1 MLENLLIKNY
11 VIVDE
16 LDLNFL
22 LGFSSLTGET
32 GAGKSILID
41 ALSLALGSRS
51 ESGVVKKGNEKADIT
66 ATFNLEGNDEAQAW
80 LSLNE
85 FEESDSQ
92 LLLRRVINKD
102 GKSKAFIN
110 GIPSTISQLKSIG
123 ESLVDIYSQN
133 THHSLLKKTAQREI
147 LDNFFDS
154 KEEMQVLKK
163 LYSEWQRLSMEQDEF
178 SKNKESFLNELN
190 ETEEK
195 YNEFSGLN
203 FSYEEWNQLQIDQK
217 FLANGKELIG
227 GVNKCISIID
237 EGDISLNSL
246 SREAQV
252 ELKSLHALDTRLE
265 NANNIM
271 SSIQAES
278 LELAREL
285 SNYLQNV
292 DIDENLQQRV
302 EEKIQSIFNFCR
314 KYNVKPEN
322 LESESEI
329 WLQRLEELK
338 GMLGEKDIS
347 AIVKEA
353 KVSYDNVAIN
363 VTNQRKTA
371 ALSLSNLIT
380 EKLNQLSFNDA
391 TFRVDLIPSEP
402 TTHGNEN
409 IQFLVSTFKGGDLQ
423 PIQKV
428 LSGGELSRISLA
440 IRVASISN
448 IDVPTM
454 IFDEVDVGIGGGVAE
469 VVGNL
474 LKDLGDKK
482 NTQALVITHL
492 PQVAAKANNH
502 YKVSKN
508 QAGNSI
514 TSKIHHLN
522 ESERIDEIA
531 RMLGGIKV
539 TDKAI
544 DHAKEILS

>member
-252 ELKSLHALDTRLE
+252 ELKNLHALDARLE

-353 KVSYDNVAIN
+353 KLSYDNVAIN

-440 IRVASISN
+440 IRVASIAN

-502 YKVSKN
+502 
-508 QAGNSI
+508 
-514 TSKIHHLN
+514 
-522 ESERIDEIA
+522 
-531 RMLGGIKV
+531 
-539 TDKAI
+539 
-544 DHAKEILS
+544 

>member
-85 FEESDSQ
+85 FEESDNQ

-163 LYSEWQRLSMEQDEF
+163 LYSEWQRLSVEQDEF

-322 LESESEI
+322 LESESET

-353 KVSYDNVAIN
+353 KLSYDNVAIN

-371 ALSLSNLIT
+371 ASSLSNLIT
-380 EKLNQLSFNDA
+380 EKLNKLSFNDA

-402 TTHGNEN
+402 SIHGNES

-440 IRVASISN
+440 IRVASIAN

-492 PQVAAKANNH
+492 PQVAAKSNNH
-502 YKVSKN
+502 YKVSKI
-508 QAGNSI
+508 QAGDSV
-514 TSKIHHLN
+514 TSKIYHLN
-522 ESERIDEIA
+522 KSERIDEIA
-531 RMLGGIKV
+531 RMLGGIDV
-539 TDKAI
+539 TEKAI
-544 DHAKEILS
+544 DHAKEILG

>member
-66 ATFNLEGNDEAQAW
+66 ATFNLEGNDEALAW

-85 FEESDSQ
+85 FEESDNQ

-110 GIPSTISQLKSIG
+110 GIPSTISQLRAIG

-147 LDNFFDS
+147 LDSFLDS
-154 KEEMQVLKK
+154 KEELKLLKK
-163 LYSEWQRLSMEQDEF
+163 LYSEWQRLSVEQDKF
-178 SKNKESFLNELN
+178 LKNKESFLNELN

-252 ELKSLHALDTRLE
+252 ELKNLHALDTRLE

-271 SSIQAES
+271 NSIQAES

-285 SNYLQNV
+285 SSYLQNV

-314 KYNVKPEN
+314 KYNIKPEN
-322 LESESEI
+322 LELESET
-329 WLQRLEELK
+329 WLQRLDELK
-338 GMLGEKDIS
+338 GMLGKKDIS

-353 KVSYDNVAIN
+353 KVSYDNVATN
-363 VTNQRKTA
+363 VSNHRKTA
-371 ALSLSNLIT
+371 ASSLSNLIT

-391 TFRVDLIPSEP
+391 TFRVDLLPSDP
-402 TTHGNEN
+402 SIHGNES
-409 IQFLVSTFKGGDLQ
+409 IQFSVSTFKGGDLQ

-440 IRVASISN
+440 IRVASIAN
-448 IDVPTM
+448 VDVPTM

-492 PQVAAKANNH
+492 PQVAAKSNNH
-502 YKVSKN
+502 YKVSKK
-508 QAGNSI
+508 QVGDSV
-514 TSKIHHLN
+514 TSKIHLLN

>member
-133 THHSLLKKTAQREI
+133 THHSLLKKSAQREI

-163 LYSEWQRLSMEQDEF
+163 LYSEWQRLSVEQDEF

-217 FLANGKELIG
+217 FLANGKELIA

-252 ELKSLHALDTRLE
+252 ELKNLHALDTRLE

-322 LESESEI
+322 LESESET

-353 KVSYDNVAIN
+353 KVSYDNVATN
-363 VTNQRKTA
+363 VSNQRKTA
-371 ALSLSNLIT
+371 ASSLSNLIT

-402 TTHGNEN
+402 TIHGNEN

-440 IRVASISN
+440 IRVASIAN

>member
-41 ALSLALGSRS
+41 ALSLALGTRS

-66 ATFNLEGNDEAQAW
+66 ATFNLEGNDEAKAW

-85 FEESDSQ
+85 FEESDNQ

-123 ESLVDIYSQN
+123 ENLVDIYSQN

-147 LDNFFDS
+147 LDSFLDS
-154 KEEMQVLKK
+154 KEELKSLKK
-163 LYSEWQRLSMEQDEF
+163 LYSEWQRLFIEQDKF
-178 SKNKESFLNELN
+178 LQNKESFLNELN
-190 ETEEK
+190 ETEDK
-195 YNEFSGLN
+195 FNEFSALS
-203 FSYEEWNQLQIDQK
+203 FTYEEWNQLQVDQK
-217 FLANGKELIG
+217 FLANGKELIS
-227 GVNKCISIID
+227 GVNKCISMID

-246 SREAQV
+246 SRDAQV
-252 ELKSLHALDTRLE
+252 ELKNLYALDKRLE

-278 LELAREL
+278 VELAREL

-292 DIDENLQQRV
+292 DIDEILQQTV

-322 LESESEI
+322 LESESET
-329 WLQRLEELK
+329 WLQRLDDLK
-338 GMLGEKDIS
+338 VMLGDKDIS
-347 AIVKEA
+347 ALVKEA
-353 KVSYDNVAIN
+353 KALYDEIAIN
-363 VTNQRKTA
+363 ISNQRKA
-371 ALSLSNLIT
+371 AASLLSKLIT
-380 EKLNQLSFNDA
+380 EKLKQLSFNDA
-391 TFRVDLIPSEP
+391 TFNVELISSDPSI
-402 TTHGNEN
+402 HGNES
-409 IQFLVSTFKGGDLQ
+409 IQFLVSTFKGGDPQ

-440 IRVASISN
+440 IRVASIAN

-474 LKDLGDKK
+474 LKDLGVKK

-492 PQVAAKANNH
+492 PQVAAKSNNH
-502 YKVSKN
+502 YKVSKK
-508 QAGNSI
+508 QADDSV
-514 TSKIHHLN
+514 TTEIHLLN
-522 ESERIDEIA
+522 KAERIDEIA
-531 RMLGGIKV
+531 RMLGGINV

>member
-41 ALSLALGSRS
+41 ALSLALGTRS

-66 ATFNLEGNDEAQAW
+66 ATFNLEGNDEAKAW

-85 FEESDSQ
+85 FEESDNQ

-147 LDNFFDS
+147 LDSFLDS
-154 KEEMQVLKK
+154 KEELKSLKK
-163 LYSEWQRLSMEQDEF
+163 LYSEWQRLFIEQDKF
-178 SKNKESFLNELN
+178 LQNKESFLNELN
-190 ETEEK
+190 ETEDK
-195 YNEFSGLN
+195 FNEFSALS
-203 FSYEEWNQLQIDQK
+203 FTYEEWNQLQVDQK
-217 FLANGKELIG
+217 FLANGKELIS
-227 GVNKCISIID
+227 GVNKCISMID

-246 SREAQV
+246 SRDAQV
-252 ELKSLHALDTRLE
+252 ELKNLYALDKRLE
-265 NANNIM
+265 NASNIM

-278 LELAREL
+278 VELAREL

-292 DIDENLQQRV
+292 DIDENLQQKV

-322 LESESEI
+322 LESESET
-329 WLQRLEELK
+329 WLQRLDDLK
-338 GMLGEKDIS
+338 VMLGDKDIS
-347 AIVKEA
+347 ALVEEA
-353 KVSYDNVAIN
+353 KASYNEVAIN
-363 VTNQRKTA
+363 ISNQRKA
-371 ALSLSNLIT
+371 AASSLSKLIT

-391 TFRVDLIPSEP
+391 TFNVELISSDPSI
-402 TTHGNEN
+402 HGNES
-409 IQFLVSTFKGGDLQ
+409 IQFLVSTFKGGDPQ

-440 IRVASISN
+440 IRVASIAN

-502 YKVSKN
+502 YKVNKK
-508 QAGNSI
+508 QAGDSV
-514 TSKIHHLN
+514 TSEIHLLN
-522 ESERIDEIA
+522 KAERIDEIA
-531 RMLGGIKV
+531 RMLGGIRV

>member
-85 FEESDSQ
+85 FEESDNQ

-110 GIPSTISQLKSIG
+110 GIPSTISQLKAIG

-147 LDNFFDS
+147 LDSFLDS
-154 KEEMQVLKK
+154 KEELKLLKK
-163 LYSEWQRLSMEQDEF
+163 LYSEWQRLSVEQDKF
-178 SKNKESFLNELN
+178 LKNKESFLNELN

-252 ELKSLHALDTRLE
+252 ELKNLHALDTRLE

-271 SSIQAES
+271 NSIQAES

-314 KYNVKPEN
+314 KYNIKPEN
-322 LESESEI
+322 LELESET
-329 WLQRLEELK
+329 WLQRLDELK
-338 GMLGEKDIS
+338 GMLGKKDIS

-353 KVSYDNVAIN
+353 KVSYDNVATN
-363 VTNQRKTA
+363 VSDHRKTA
-371 ALSLSNLIT
+371 ASSLSNLIT

-391 TFRVDLIPSEP
+391 TFRVDLLPSDP
-402 TTHGNEN
+402 SIHGNES
-409 IQFLVSTFKGGDLQ
+409 IQFSVSTFKGGDLQ

-440 IRVASISN
+440 IRVASIAN
-448 IDVPTM
+448 VDVPTM

-492 PQVAAKANNH
+492 PQVAAKSNNH
-502 YKVSKN
+502 YKVSKK
-508 QAGNSI
+508 QVGDSV
-514 TSKIHHLN
+514 TSKIHLLN

>member
-16 LDLNFL
+16 LDLSFL

-41 ALSLALGSRS
+41 ALSLALGARS

-66 ATFNLEGNDEAQAW
+66 ATFNLQGNNEAQAW

-85 FEESDSQ
+85 FEESDNQ

-110 GIPSTISQLKSIG
+110 GIPSTISQLKAIG

-147 LDNFFDS
+147 LDSFLDS
-154 KEEMQVLKK
+154 KEEIQLLKK
-163 LYSEWQRLSMEQDEF
+163 LYSEWQRLSVEQDKF
-178 SKNKESFLNELN
+178 LKNKESFLNELN

-252 ELKSLHALDTRLE
+252 ELKNLHALDTRLE

-322 LESESEI
+322 LESESEA

-353 KVSYDNVAIN
+353 KVSYDNVATN
-363 VTNQRKTA
+363 VSNQRKTA
-371 ALSLSNLIT
+371 ASSLSNLIT

-440 IRVASISN
+440 IRVASIAN

-508 QAGNSI
+508 QAGDSI

-531 RMLGGIKV
+531 RMLAGIKV

>member
-41 ALSLALGSRS
+41 ALSLALGTRS

-66 ATFNLEGNDEAQAW
+66 ATFNLEGNDEAKAW

-85 FEESDSQ
+85 FEESDNQ

-147 LDNFFDS
+147 LDSFLDS
-154 KEEMQVLKK
+154 KEELKSLKK
-163 LYSEWQRLSMEQDEF
+163 LYSEWQRLFIEQDKF
-178 SKNKESFLNELN
+178 LQNKESFLNELN
-190 ETEEK
+190 ETEDK
-195 YNEFSGLN
+195 FNEFSALN
-203 FSYEEWNQLQIDQK
+203 FTYEEWNQLQVDQK
-217 FLANGKELIG
+217 FLANGKELIS
-227 GVNKCISIID
+227 GVNKCISMID

-246 SREAQV
+246 SRDAQV
-252 ELKSLHALDTRLE
+252 ELKNLYALDKRLE
-265 NANNIM
+265 NASNIM

-278 LELAREL
+278 VELAREL

-292 DIDENLQQRV
+292 DIDENLQQKV

-322 LESESEI
+322 LESESET
-329 WLQRLEELK
+329 WLQRLGDLK
-338 GMLGEKDIS
+338 VMLGDKDIS
-347 AIVKEA
+347 ALVEEA
-353 KVSYDNVAIN
+353 KASYNEIAIN
-363 VTNQRKTA
+363 ISNKRKTA
-371 ALSLSNLIT
+371 ASSLSKLIT

-391 TFRVDLIPSEP
+391 TFNVELISSDPSI
-402 TTHGNEN
+402 HGNES
-409 IQFLVSTFKGGDLQ
+409 IQFLVSTFKGGDPQ

-440 IRVASISN
+440 IRVASIAN

-502 YKVSKN
+502 YKVNKK
-508 QAGNSI
+508 QAGDSV
-514 TSKIHHLN
+514 TSEIHLLN
-522 ESERIDEIA
+522 KAERIDEIA
-531 RMLGGIKV
+531 RMLGGIRV
-539 TDKAI
+539 TEKAI

>member
-41 ALSLALGSRS
+41 ALSLALGTRS

-66 ATFNLEGNDEAQAW
+66 ATFNLEGNDEAKAW

-85 FEESDSQ
+85 FEESDNQ

-147 LDNFFDS
+147 LDSFLDS
-154 KEEMQVLKK
+154 KEELKSLKK
-163 LYSEWQRLSMEQDEF
+163 LYSEWQRLFIEQDKF
-178 SKNKESFLNELN
+178 LQNKESFLNELN
-190 ETEEK
+190 ETEDK
-195 YNEFSGLN
+195 FNEFSALS
-203 FSYEEWNQLQIDQK
+203 FTYEEWNQLQVDQK
-217 FLANGKELIG
+217 FLANGKELIS
-227 GVNKCISIID
+227 GVNKCISMID

-246 SREAQV
+246 SRDAQV
-252 ELKSLHALDTRLE
+252 ELKNLYALDKRLE
-265 NANNIM
+265 NASNIM

-278 LELAREL
+278 VELAREL

-292 DIDENLQQRV
+292 DIDENLQQKV

-322 LESESEI
+322 LESESET
-329 WLQRLEELK
+329 WLQRLEALK
-338 GMLGEKDIS
+338 VMLGDKDIS
-347 AIVKEA
+347 ALVEEA
-353 KVSYDNVAIN
+353 KASYNEIAIN
-363 VTNQRKTA
+363 ISNKRKTA
-371 ALSLSNLIT
+371 ASSLSKLIT

-391 TFRVDLIPSEP
+391 TFNVELISSDPSI
-402 TTHGNEN
+402 HGNES
-409 IQFLVSTFKGGDLQ
+409 IQFLVSTFKGGDPQ

-440 IRVASISN
+440 IRVASIAN

-502 YKVSKN
+502 YKVSKK
-508 QAGNSI
+508 QAGDSV
-514 TSKIHHLN
+514 TSEIHLLN
-522 ESERIDEIA
+522 KAERIDEIA
-531 RMLGGIKV
+531 RMLGGIRV

>member
-154 KEEMQVLKK
+154 KEEMQLLKK

-252 ELKSLHALDTRLE
+252 ELKNLHALDTRLE

-353 KVSYDNVAIN
+353 KVSYDNVAKN
-363 VTNQRKTA
+363 VSNQRRTA
-371 ALSLSNLIT
+371 ASSLSNLIT

-440 IRVASISN
+440 IRVASIAN

-508 QAGNSI
+508 QAGDSI

>member
-11 VIVDE
+11 VIVGE

-41 ALSLALGSRS
+41 ALSLALGTRS

-66 ATFNLEGNDEAQAW
+66 ATFNLEGNDEAKAW

-85 FEESDSQ
+85 FEESDNQ

-147 LDNFFDS
+147 LDSFLDS
-154 KEEMQVLKK
+154 KEELKSLKK
-163 LYSEWQRLSMEQDEF
+163 LYSEWQRLFIEQDKF
-178 SKNKESFLNELN
+178 LQDKESFLNELN
-190 ETEEK
+190 ETEDK
-195 YNEFSGLN
+195 FNEFSALS
-203 FSYEEWNQLQIDQK
+203 FTYDEWNQLQVDQK
-217 FLANGKELIG
+217 FLANGKELIS
-227 GVNKCISIID
+227 GVNKCISMID

-246 SREAQV
+246 SRDTQV
-252 ELKSLHALDTRLE
+252 ELKNLYALDNRLE
-265 NANNIM
+265 NASNIM

-278 LELAREL
+278 VELAREL

-292 DIDENLQQRV
+292 DIDENLQQKV

-322 LESESEI
+322 LESESET
-329 WLQRLEELK
+329 WLQRLGDLK
-338 GMLGEKDIS
+338 VMLGDKDIS
-347 AIVKEA
+347 ALVEEA
-353 KVSYDNVAIN
+353 KASYNEIAIN
-363 VTNQRKTA
+363 ISNKRKTA
-371 ALSLSNLIT
+371 ASSLSKLIT

-391 TFRVDLIPSEP
+391 TFNVELMPSDP
-402 TTHGNEN
+402 SIHGNES
-409 IQFLVSTFKGGDLQ
+409 IQFLVSTFKGGDPQ

-440 IRVASISN
+440 IRVASIAN

-492 PQVAAKANNH
+492 PQVAAKSNNH
-502 YKVSKN
+502 YKVSKK
-508 QAGNSI
+508 QAGDSV
-514 TSKIHHLN
+514 TSEIHLLN
-522 ESERIDEIA
+522 KAERIDEIA
-531 RMLGGIKV
+531 RMLGGIRV
-539 TDKAI
+539 TEKAI

>member
-66 ATFNLEGNDEAQAW
+66 ATFNLEGNDEALAW

-85 FEESDSQ
+85 FEESDNQ

-110 GIPSTISQLKSIG
+110 GIPSTISQLKAIG

-147 LDNFFDS
+147 LDSFLDS
-154 KEEMQVLKK
+154 KEELKLLKK
-163 LYSEWQRLSMEQDEF
+163 LYSEWQRLSVEQDKF
-178 SKNKESFLNELN
+178 LKNKESFLNELN

-252 ELKSLHALDTRLE
+252 ELKNLHALDTRLE

-271 SSIQAES
+271 NSIQAES

-314 KYNVKPEN
+314 KYNIKPEN
-322 LESESEI
+322 LELESET
-329 WLQRLEELK
+329 WLQRLDELK

-353 KVSYDNVAIN
+353 KVSYDNVATN
-363 VTNQRKTA
+363 VSNHRKTA
-371 ALSLSNLIT
+371 ASSLSNLIT

-391 TFRVDLIPSEP
+391 TFRVDLLPSDP
-402 TTHGNEN
+402 SIHGNES
-409 IQFLVSTFKGGDLQ
+409 IQFSVSTFKGGDLQ

-440 IRVASISN
+440 IRVASIAN
-448 IDVPTM
+448 VDVPTM

-492 PQVAAKANNH
+492 PQVAAKSNNH
-502 YKVSKN
+502 YKVSKK
-508 QAGNSI
+508 QVGDSV
-514 TSKIHHLN
+514 TSKIHLLN

>member
-11 VIVDE
+11 VIVEE

-217 FLANGKELIG
+217 FLANGKELIA

-353 KVSYDNVAIN
+353 KLSYDNVAIN

-371 ALSLSNLIT
+371 ASSLSNLIT

-440 IRVASISN
+440 IRVASIAN

-508 QAGNSI
+508 QAGDSI

-531 RMLGGIKV
+531 RMLAGIKV

>member
-16 LDLNFL
+16 LDLSFL

-41 ALSLALGSRS
+41 ALSLALGARS

-66 ATFNLEGNDEAQAW
+66 ATFNLKGNDEAQAW

-85 FEESDSQ
+85 FEESDNQ

-110 GIPSTISQLKSIG
+110 GIPSTISQLKAIG

-147 LDNFFDS
+147 LDSFLDS
-154 KEEMQVLKK
+154 KEEIQLLKK
-163 LYSEWQRLSMEQDEF
+163 LYSEWQRLSVEQDKF
-178 SKNKESFLNELN
+178 LKNKESFLNELN

-252 ELKSLHALDTRLE
+252 ELKSLHAIDTRLE
-265 NANNIM
+265 NANNFM

-322 LESESEI
+322 LESESET

-353 KVSYDNVAIN
+353 KLSYDNVAIN

-371 ALSLSNLIT
+371 ASSLSNLIT

-440 IRVASISN
+440 IRVASIAN

-508 QAGNSI
+508 QAGDSI

-531 RMLGGIKV
+531 RMLAGIKV

>member
-85 FEESDSQ
+85 FEESDNQ

-163 LYSEWQRLSMEQDEF
+163 LYSEWQRLSVEQDEF

-252 ELKSLHALDTRLE
+252 ELKNLHALDTRLE

-322 LESESEI
+322 LESESET

-353 KVSYDNVAIN
+353 KVSYDNVATN
-363 VTNQRKTA
+363 VSNQRKTA
-371 ALSLSNLIT
+371 ASSLSNLIT

-440 IRVASISN
+440 IRVASIAN

-508 QAGNSI
+508 QAGDSI

>member
-66 ATFNLEGNDEAQAW
+66 ATFNLEGNHEAQTW

-85 FEESDSQ
+85 FEESDNQ

-133 THHSLLKKTAQREI
+133 THHSLLKKSAQREI

-163 LYSEWQRLSMEQDEF
+163 LYNEWQRLSVEQDEF

-195 YNEFSGLN
+195 YNEFSGLS

-217 FLANGKELIG
+217 FLANGKELIA

-322 LESESEI
+322 LESESET
-329 WLQRLEELK
+329 WLQRIEEIK

-353 KVSYDNVAIN
+353 KASYDNVATN
-363 VTNQRKTA
+363 VSNKRKTA
-371 ALSLSNLIT
+371 ASSLSNFIT
-380 EKLNQLSFNDA
+380 EKLNKLSFNDA
-391 TFRVDLIPSEP
+391 IFRVDLIPSEP
-402 TTHGNEN
+402 SIHGNES

-502 YKVSKN
+502 YKVSKK
-508 QAGNSI
+508 QAGDSI
-514 TSKIHHLN
+514 TSKIQLLN
-522 ESERIDEIA
+522 ESERISEIA

-544 DHAKEILS
+544 DHAKEILG

>member
-41 ALSLALGSRS
+41 ALSLALGARS

-66 ATFNLEGNDEAQAW
+66 ATFNLKGNDEAQAW

-85 FEESDSQ
+85 FEESDNQ

-110 GIPSTISQLKSIG
+110 GIPSTISQLKAIG

-147 LDNFFDS
+147 LDSFLDS
-154 KEEMQVLKK
+154 KEEIQLLKK
-163 LYSEWQRLSMEQDEF
+163 LYSEWQRLSVEQDKF
-178 SKNKESFLNELN
+178 LKNKESFLNELN

-252 ELKSLHALDTRLE
+252 ELKNLHALDTRLE

-322 LESESEI
+322 LESESDA

-353 KVSYDNVAIN
+353 KLSYDNVAIN

-371 ALSLSNLIT
+371 ASSLSNLIT

-440 IRVASISN
+440 IRVASIAN

-508 QAGNSI
+508 QAGDSI

-531 RMLGGIKV
+531 RMLAGIKV

>member
-41 ALSLALGSRS
+41 ALSLALGTRS

-66 ATFNLEGNDEAQAW
+66 ATFNLEGNDEAKAW

-85 FEESDSQ
+85 FEESDNQ

-147 LDNFFDS
+147 LDSFLDS
-154 KEEMQVLKK
+154 KEELKSLKK
-163 LYSEWQRLSMEQDEF
+163 LYSEWQRLFIEQDKF
-178 SKNKESFLNELN
+178 LQNKESFLNELN
-190 ETEEK
+190 ETEDK
-195 YNEFSGLN
+195 FNEFSALS
-203 FSYEEWNQLQIDQK
+203 FTYEEWNQLQVDQK
-217 FLANGKELIG
+217 FLANGKELIS
-227 GVNKCISIID
+227 GVNKCISMID

-246 SREAQV
+246 SRDAQV
-252 ELKSLHALDTRLE
+252 ELKNLYALDKRLE
-265 NANNIM
+265 NASNIM

-278 LELAREL
+278 VELAREL

-292 DIDENLQQRV
+292 GIDENLQQIV

-322 LESESEI
+322 LESESET
-329 WLQRLEELK
+329 WLQRLDDLK
-338 GMLGEKDIS
+338 VMLGDKDIS
-347 AIVKEA
+347 ALVKEA
-353 KVSYDNVAIN
+353 KVSYDEIAIN
-363 VTNQRKTA
+363 ISNQRKTA
-371 ALSLSNLIT
+371 ASSLSKLIT

-391 TFRVDLIPSEP
+391 TFNVELISSDPSI
-402 TTHGNEN
+402 HGNES
-409 IQFLVSTFKGGDLQ
+409 IQFLVSTFKGGDPQ

-440 IRVASISN
+440 IRVASIAN

-502 YKVSKN
+502 YKVNKK
-508 QAGNSI
+508 QAGDSV
-514 TSKIHHLN
+514 TSEIHLLN
-522 ESERIDEIA
+522 KAERIDEIA
-531 RMLGGIKV
+531 RMLGGIRV

>member
-16 LDLNFL
+16 LDLSFL

-41 ALSLALGSRS
+41 ALSLALGARS

-66 ATFNLEGNDEAQAW
+66 ATFNLKGNDEAQAW

-85 FEESDSQ
+85 FEESDNQ

-110 GIPSTISQLKSIG
+110 GIPSTISQLKAIG

-147 LDNFFDS
+147 LDSFLDS
-154 KEEMQVLKK
+154 KEEIQLLKK
-163 LYSEWQRLSMEQDEF
+163 LYSEWQRLSVEQDKF
-178 SKNKESFLNELN
+178 LKNKESFLNELN

-252 ELKSLHALDTRLE
+252 ELRNLHALDTRLE

-322 LESESEI
+322 LESESEK

-371 ALSLSNLIT
+371 ASSLSNLIT

-402 TTHGNEN
+402 TIHGNES

-440 IRVASISN
+440 IRVASIAN
-448 IDVPTM
+448 IEVPTM

-474 LKDLGDKK
+474 LKDLGDKT

-508 QAGNSI
+508 QAGDSI
-514 TSKIHHLN
+514 TSKIHLLN

>member
-41 ALSLALGSRS
+41 ALSLALGTRS

-66 ATFNLEGNDEAQAW
+66 ATFNLEGNDEAKAW

-85 FEESDSQ
+85 FEESDNQ

-147 LDNFFDS
+147 LDSFLDS
-154 KEEMQVLKK
+154 KEELKSLKK
-163 LYSEWQRLSMEQDEF
+163 LYSEWQRLFIEQDKF
-178 SKNKESFLNELN
+178 LQNKESFLNELN
-190 ETEEK
+190 ETEDK
-195 YNEFSGLN
+195 FNEFSALS
-203 FSYEEWNQLQIDQK
+203 FTYEEWNQLQVDQK
-217 FLANGKELIG
+217 FLANGKELIS
-227 GVNKCISIID
+227 GVNKCISMID

-246 SREAQV
+246 SRDAQV
-252 ELKSLHALDTRLE
+252 ELKNLYALDKRLE
-265 NANNIM
+265 NASNIM

-278 LELAREL
+278 VELAREL

-292 DIDENLQQRV
+292 DIDENLQQKV

-322 LESESEI
+322 LESESET
-329 WLQRLEELK
+329 WLQRLDDLK
-338 GMLGEKDIS
+338 VMLGDKDIS
-347 AIVKEA
+347 ALVEEA
-353 KVSYDNVAIN
+353 KASYNEIAIN
-363 VTNQRKTA
+363 ISNKRKTA
-371 ALSLSNLIT
+371 ASSLSKLIT

-391 TFRVDLIPSEP
+391 TFNVELMPSDP
-402 TTHGNEN
+402 SIHGNES
-409 IQFLVSTFKGGDLQ
+409 IQFLVSTFKGGDPQ

-440 IRVASISN
+440 IRVASIAN

-502 YKVSKN
+502 YKVNKK
-508 QAGNSI
+508 QAGDSV
-514 TSKIHHLN
+514 TSEIHLLN
-522 ESERIDEIA
+522 KAERIDEIA
-531 RMLGGIKV
+531 RMLGGIRV

>member
-16 LDLNFL
+16 LDLSFL

-41 ALSLALGSRS
+41 ALSLALGARS

-66 ATFNLEGNDEAQAW
+66 ATFNLKGNDEAQAW

-85 FEESDSQ
+85 FEESDNQ

-110 GIPSTISQLKSIG
+110 GIPSTISQLKAIG

-147 LDNFFDS
+147 LDSFLDS
-154 KEEMQVLKK
+154 KEEIKLLKK
-163 LYSEWQRLSMEQDEF
+163 LYSEWQRLSVEQDKF
-178 SKNKESFLNELN
+178 LKNKESFLNELN

-252 ELKSLHALDTRLE
+252 ELKNLHALDTRLE

-322 LESESEI
+322 LESESEA

-353 KVSYDNVAIN
+353 KVSYDNVATN
-363 VTNQRKTA
+363 VSNQRKTA
-371 ALSLSNLIT
+371 ASSLSNLIT

-440 IRVASISN
+440 IRVASIAN

-508 QAGNSI
+508 QAGDSI

-531 RMLGGIKV
+531 RMLAGIKV

>member
-11 VIVDE
+11 VIVEE

-217 FLANGKELIG
+217 FLANGKELIA

-237 EGDISLNSL
+237 EGDISLNSI

-252 ELKSLHALDTRLE
+252 ELKNLHALDKRLE

-271 SSIQAES
+271 SSIEAES

-353 KVSYDNVAIN
+353 KLSYDNVAIN

-371 ALSLSNLIT
+371 ASSLSNLIT

-402 TTHGNEN
+402 TIHGNEN

-440 IRVASISN
+440 IRVASIAN

>member
-16 LDLNFL
+16 LDLSFL

-41 ALSLALGSRS
+41 ALSLAIGARS

-66 ATFNLEGNDEAQAW
+66 ATFNLKGNDEAQAW

-85 FEESDSQ
+85 FEESDNQ

-110 GIPSTISQLKSIG
+110 GIPSTISQLKAIG

-147 LDNFFDS
+147 LDSFLDS
-154 KEEMQVLKK
+154 KEEIQLLKK
-163 LYSEWQRLSMEQDEF
+163 LYSEWQRLSVEQDKF
-178 SKNKESFLNELN
+178 LKNKESFLNELN

-252 ELKSLHALDTRLE
+252 ELKNLHALDTRLE

-322 LESESEI
+322 LESESEA

-353 KVSYDNVAIN
+353 KVSYDNVATN
-363 VTNQRKTA
+363 VSNQRKTA
-371 ALSLSNLIT
+371 ASSLSNLIT

-402 TTHGNEN
+402 STYGNEN

-440 IRVASISN
+440 IRVASIAN

-508 QAGNSI
+508 QAGDSI

-531 RMLGGIKV
+531 RMLAGIKV

>member
-41 ALSLALGSRS
+41 ALSLALGTRS

-85 FEESDSQ
+85 FEESDNQ

-133 THHSLLKKTAQREI
+133 THHSLLKKIAQREI
-147 LDNFFDS
+147 LDSFLDC
-154 KEEMQVLKK
+154 KEELQLLKK
-163 LYSEWQRLSMEQDEF
+163 LYSEWQRLSVEQDEF
-178 SKNKESFLNELN
+178 SKNKDSFLNELN
-190 ETEEK
+190 EIEEK

-217 FLANGKELIG
+217 FLANGKELIA

-252 ELKSLHALDTRLE
+252 ELKNLHGLDTRLE

-322 LESESEI
+322 LESESET

-353 KVSYDNVAIN
+353 KVSYDDVASNVSN
-363 VTNQRKTA
+363 KRKTA
-371 ALSLSNLIT
+371 ASSLSNLIT

-402 TTHGNEN
+402 TIHGNES

-440 IRVASISN
+440 IRVASIAN
-448 IDVPTM
+448 IDIPTM

-492 PQVAAKANNH
+492 PQVAAKSNNH

-508 QAGNSI
+508 QVGDSV
-514 TSKIHHLN
+514 TSQIHLLN

-539 TDKAI
+539 TEKAI

>member
-41 ALSLALGSRS
+41 ALSLALGTRS

-66 ATFNLEGNDEAQAW
+66 ATFNLEGNDEAKAW

-85 FEESDSQ
+85 FEESDNQ

-147 LDNFFDS
+147 LDSFLDS
-154 KEEMQVLKK
+154 KEELKSLKK
-163 LYSEWQRLSMEQDEF
+163 LYSEWQRLFIEQDKF
-178 SKNKESFLNELN
+178 LQNKESFLNELN
-190 ETEEK
+190 ETEDK
-195 YNEFSGLN
+195 FNEFSALN
-203 FSYEEWNQLQIDQK
+203 FTYEEWNQLQVDQK
-217 FLANGKELIG
+217 FLANGKELIS
-227 GVNKCISIID
+227 GVNKCISMID

-246 SREAQV
+246 SRDAQV
-252 ELKSLHALDTRLE
+252 ELKNLYALDKRLE
-265 NANNIM
+265 NASNIM

-278 LELAREL
+278 VELAREL

-292 DIDENLQQRV
+292 DIDENLQQKV

-322 LESESEI
+322 LESESET
-329 WLQRLEELK
+329 WLQRLDDLK
-338 GMLGEKDIS
+338 VMLGDKDIS
-347 AIVKEA
+347 ALVEEA
-353 KVSYDNVAIN
+353 KASYNEMAIN
-363 VTNQRKTA
+363 ISNQRKA
-371 ALSLSNLIT
+371 AASSLSKLIT

-391 TFRVDLIPSEP
+391 TFNVELISSDPSI
-402 TTHGNEN
+402 HGNES
-409 IQFLVSTFKGGDLQ
+409 IQFLVSTFKGGDPQ

-440 IRVASISN
+440 IRVASIAN

-502 YKVSKN
+502 YKVNKK
-508 QAGNSI
+508 QAGDSV
-514 TSKIHHLN
+514 TSEIHLLN
-522 ESERIDEIA
+522 KAERIDEIA
-531 RMLGGIKV
+531 RMLGGIRV

>member
-41 ALSLALGSRS
+41 ALSLALGTRS

-66 ATFNLEGNDEAQAW
+66 ATFNLEGNDEAKAW

-85 FEESDSQ
+85 FEESDNQ

-147 LDNFFDS
+147 LDSFLDS
-154 KEEMQVLKK
+154 KEELKSLKK
-163 LYSEWQRLSMEQDEF
+163 LYSEWQRLFIEQDKF
-178 SKNKESFLNELN
+178 LQNKESFLNELN
-190 ETEEK
+190 ETEDK
-195 YNEFSGLN
+195 FNEFSALS
-203 FSYEEWNQLQIDQK
+203 FTYEEWNQLQVDQK
-217 FLANGKELIG
+217 FLANGKELIS
-227 GVNKCISIID
+227 GVNKCISMID

-246 SREAQV
+246 SRDAQV
-252 ELKSLHALDTRLE
+252 ELKNLYALDKRLE
-265 NANNIM
+265 NASNIM

-278 LELAREL
+278 VELAREL

-292 DIDENLQQRV
+292 DIDENLQKIV

-322 LESESEI
+322 LESESET
-329 WLQRLEELK
+329 WLQRLDDLK
-338 GMLGEKDIS
+338 VMLGDKDIS
-347 AIVKEA
+347 ALVEEA
-353 KVSYDNVAIN
+353 KASYNEMAIN
-363 VTNQRKTA
+363 ISNQRKA
-371 ALSLSNLIT
+371 AASSLSKLIT

-391 TFRVDLIPSEP
+391 TFNVELISSDPSI
-402 TTHGNEN
+402 HGNES
-409 IQFLVSTFKGGDLQ
+409 IQFLVSTFKGGDPQ

-440 IRVASISN
+440 IRVASIAN

-502 YKVSKN
+502 YKVNKK
-508 QAGNSI
+508 QAGDSV
-514 TSKIHHLN
+514 TSEIHLLN
-522 ESERIDEIA
+522 KAERIDEIA

>member
-16 LDLNFL
+16 LDLSFL

-85 FEESDSQ
+85 FEESDNQ

-110 GIPSTISQLKSIG
+110 GIPSTISQLKAIG

-147 LDNFFDS
+147 LDSFLDS
-154 KEEMQVLKK
+154 KEEIQLLKK
-163 LYSEWQRLSMEQDEF
+163 LYSEWQRLSVEQDKF
-178 SKNKESFLNELN
+178 LKNKESFLNELN

-252 ELKSLHALDTRLE
+252 ELKNLHALDTRLE

-322 LESESEI
+322 LESESET

-353 KVSYDNVAIN
+353 KVSYDNVATN
-363 VTNQRKTA
+363 VSNQRRTA
-371 ALSLSNLIT
+371 ASSLSNLIT

-402 TTHGNEN
+402 TIHGNES

-440 IRVASISN
+440 IRVASIAN

-508 QAGNSI
+508 QAGDSI

>member
-85 FEESDSQ
+85 FEESDNQ

-163 LYSEWQRLSMEQDEF
+163 LYSEWQRLSVEQDEF

-217 FLANGKELIG
+217 FLANGKELIA

-252 ELKSLHALDTRLE
+252 ELKNLHALDTRLE

-322 LESESEI
+322 LESESET

-353 KVSYDNVAIN
+353 KVSYDNVATN
-363 VTNQRKTA
+363 VSNQRKTA
-371 ALSLSNLIT
+371 ASSLSNLIT

-402 TTHGNEN
+402 SIHGNES

-440 IRVASISN
+440 IRVASIAN

-502 YKVSKN
+502 YKVSKK
-508 QAGNSI
+508 QAGDSI
-514 TSKIHHLN
+514 TSKIQLLN

-544 DHAKEILS
+544 DHAKEILG

>member
-1 MLENLLIKNY
+1 MLENLLIRNY

-66 ATFNLEGNDEAQAW
+66 ATFNLEGNDEAKAW
-80 LSLNE
+80 LSQNE
-85 FEESDSQ
+85 FEESDNQ
-92 LLLRRVINKD
+92 LLLRRVIYKD

-133 THHSLLKKTAQREI
+133 IHHSLLKKTSQREI
-147 LDNFFDS
+147 LDSFLGF
-154 KEEMQVLKK
+154 KEELRNLKK
-163 LYSEWQRLSMEQDEF
+163 FYSEWQRLFLEQDKF
-178 SKNKESFLNELN
+178 LKNKESFLNELN
-190 ETEEK
+190 EIEDR
-195 YNEFSGLN
+195 YNEFSALN
-203 FSYEEWNQLQIDQK
+203 FTYSEWQQLQIDQK
-217 FLANGKELIG
+217 FLANGNELIS
-227 GVNKCISIID
+227 GVNKCISMID
-237 EGDISLNSL
+237 DGDISLNSL
-246 SREAQV
+246 ARQVQV
-252 ELKSLHALDTRLE
+252 ELKSLYGLDKRLE

-271 SSIQAES
+271 HSMQAES
-278 LELAREL
+278 MELSREL
-285 SNYLQNV
+285 TNYLQNV
-292 DIDENLQQRV
+292 DIDENLQQSV
-302 EEKIQSIFNFCR
+302 EEKIQSIFSFCR
-314 KYNVKPEN
+314 KFNVKPED
-322 LESESEI
+322 LEAESEI

-338 GMLGEKDIS
+338 IMLSDKDIS
-347 AIVKEA
+347 LLVSEA
-353 KVSYDNVAIN
+353 KTSYDEIASK
-363 VTNQRKTA
+363 VTNKRVSA
-371 ALSLSNLIT
+371 AILLSKLIT

-391 TFRVDLIPSEP
+391 SFNVELSSIDPSIN
-402 TTHGNEN
+402 GNES
-409 IQFLVSTFKGGDLQ
+409 IQFLVSTFKGAELQ

-448 IDVPTM
+448 IEVPTM

-474 LKDLGDKK
+474 LKDLGGKK
-482 NTQALVITHL
+482 HTQALVITHL
-492 PQVAAKANNH
+492 PQVAAKSDHH
-502 YKVSKN
+502 YKVSKK
-508 QAGNSI
+508 QVENSI
-514 TSKIHHLN
+514 YSEIRLLN
-522 ESERIDEIA
+522 EADRVDEIA

-544 DHAKEILS
+544 DHAKEILG

>member
-133 THHSLLKKTAQREI
+133 THHSLLKKTTQREI

-322 LESESEI
+322 LESESDT

-353 KVSYDNVAIN
+353 KASYDNVATN
-363 VTNQRKTA
+363 VSNQRKTA
-371 ALSLSNLIT
+371 ASSLSNLIT
-380 EKLNQLSFNDA
+380 EKLNKLSFNDA

-402 TTHGNEN
+402 TIYGNES

-440 IRVASISN
+440 IRVASIAN

-508 QAGNSI
+508 QAGDSI

>member
-16 LDLNFL
+16 LDLSFL

-41 ALSLALGSRS
+41 ALSLALGARS

-66 ATFNLEGNDEAQAW
+66 ATFNLKGNDEAQAW

-85 FEESDSQ
+85 FEESDNQ

-110 GIPSTISQLKSIG
+110 GIPSTISQLKAIG

-147 LDNFFDS
+147 LDSFLDS
-154 KEEMQVLKK
+154 KEEIKLLKK
-163 LYSEWQRLSMEQDEF
+163 LYSEWQRLSVEQDKF
-178 SKNKESFLNELN
+178 LKNKESFLNELN

-252 ELKSLHALDTRLE
+252 ELKNLHALDTRLE

-322 LESESEI
+322 LESESDT

-353 KVSYDNVAIN
+353 KVSYDNVATN
-363 VTNQRKTA
+363 VSNQRKTA
-371 ALSLSNLIT
+371 ASSLSNLIT

-440 IRVASISN
+440 IRVASIAN

-508 QAGNSI
+508 QAGDSI

-531 RMLGGIKV
+531 RMLAGIKV

>member
-154 KEEMQVLKK
+154 REEMQVLKK
-163 LYSEWQRLSMEQDEF
+163 LYSEWQRLSVEQDEF

-252 ELKSLHALDTRLE
+252 ELKNLHALDTRLE

-353 KVSYDNVAIN
+353 KLSYDNVAIN

-371 ALSLSNLIT
+371 ASSLSDLIT

-402 TTHGNEN
+402 STHGNEN

-440 IRVASISN
+440 IRVASIAN

-508 QAGNSI
+508 QAGDSI

>member
-163 LYSEWQRLSMEQDEF
+163 LYSEWQRLSVEQDEF

-322 LESESEI
+322 LESESQT

-353 KVSYDNVAIN
+353 KASYDNVATN
-363 VTNQRKTA
+363 VSNQRRTA
-371 ALSLSNLIT
+371 ASSLSNLIT
-380 EKLNQLSFNDA
+380 EKLNKLSFNDA
-391 TFRVDLIPSEP
+391 IFRVDLIPSEP
-402 TTHGNEN
+402 SIHGNES

>member
-16 LDLNFL
+16 LDLSFL

-41 ALSLALGSRS
+41 ALSLALGARS

-66 ATFNLEGNDEAQAW
+66 ATFNLKGNDEAQAW

-85 FEESDSQ
+85 FEESDNQ

-110 GIPSTISQLKSIG
+110 GIPSTISQLKAIG

-147 LDNFFDS
+147 LDSFLDS
-154 KEEMQVLKK
+154 KEEIQLLKK
-163 LYSEWQRLSMEQDEF
+163 LYSEWQRLSVEQDKF
-178 SKNKESFLNELN
+178 LKNKESFLNELN

-252 ELKSLHALDTRLE
+252 ELKNLHALDTRLE

-322 LESESEI
+322 LESESET

-353 KVSYDNVAIN
+353 KVSYDNVATN
-363 VTNQRKTA
+363 VSNQRKTA
-371 ALSLSNLIT
+371 ASSLSNLIT

-440 IRVASISN
+440 IRVASIAN

-508 QAGNSI
+508 QAGDSI

>member
-41 ALSLALGSRS
+41 ALSLALGTRS

-66 ATFNLEGNDEAQAW
+66 ATFNLEGNDEAKAW

-85 FEESDSQ
+85 FEESDNQ

-147 LDNFFDS
+147 LDSFLDS
-154 KEEMQVLKK
+154 KEELKSLKK
-163 LYSEWQRLSMEQDEF
+163 LYSEWQRLFIEQDKF
-178 SKNKESFLNELN
+178 LQNKESFLNELN
-190 ETEEK
+190 ETEDK
-195 YNEFSGLN
+195 FNEFSTLS
-203 FSYEEWNQLQIDQK
+203 FTYEEWNQLQVDQK
-217 FLANGKELIG
+217 FLANGKELIS
-227 GVNKCISIID
+227 GVNKCISMID

-246 SREAQV
+246 SRDAQV
-252 ELKSLHALDTRLE
+252 ELKNLYALDKRLE
-265 NANNIM
+265 NASNIM
-271 SSIQAES
+271 SSMQAES
-278 LELAREL
+278 FELVREL

-292 DIDENLQQRV
+292 DIDENLQQKV
-302 EEKIQSIFNFCR
+302 EDKIQSIFNFCR

-322 LESESEI
+322 LESESET
-329 WLQRLEELK
+329 WLQRLEALK
-338 GMLGEKDIS
+338 VMLGDKDIS
-347 AIVKEA
+347 ALVEEA
-353 KVSYDNVAIN
+353 KASYNEVAIN
-363 VTNQRKTA
+363 ISNKRKTA
-371 ALSLSNLIT
+371 ASSLSKLIT

-391 TFRVDLIPSEP
+391 TFNVELISSDPSI
-402 TTHGNEN
+402 HGNES
-409 IQFLVSTFKGGDLQ
+409 IQFLVSTFKGGDPQ

-440 IRVASISN
+440 IRVASIAN

-502 YKVSKN
+502 YKVNKK
-508 QAGNSI
+508 QAGDSV
-514 TSKIHHLN
+514 TSEIHLLN
-522 ESERIDEIA
+522 KAERIDEIA
-531 RMLGGIKV
+531 RMLGGIRV
-539 TDKAI
+539 TEKAI

>member
-41 ALSLALGSRS
+41 ALSLALGTRS

-66 ATFNLEGNDEAQAW
+66 ATFNLEGNDEAKAW

-85 FEESDSQ
+85 FEESDNQ

-147 LDNFFDS
+147 LDSFLDS
-154 KEEMQVLKK
+154 KEELKSLKK
-163 LYSEWQRLSMEQDEF
+163 LYSEWQRLFIEQDKF
-178 SKNKESFLNELN
+178 LQDKESFLNELN
-190 ETEEK
+190 ETEDK
-195 YNEFSGLN
+195 FNEFSALS
-203 FSYEEWNQLQIDQK
+203 FTYDEWNQLQVDQK
-217 FLANGKELIG
+217 FLANGKELIS
-227 GVNKCISIID
+227 GVNKCISMID

-246 SREAQV
+246 SRDAQV
-252 ELKSLHALDTRLE
+252 ELKNLYALDKRLE
-265 NANNIM
+265 NASNIM

-278 LELAREL
+278 VELAREL

-292 DIDENLQQRV
+292 DIDENLQQKV

-322 LESESEI
+322 LESESET
-329 WLQRLEELK
+329 WLQRLGDLK
-338 GMLGEKDIS
+338 VMLGDKDIS
-347 AIVKEA
+347 ALVEEA
-353 KVSYDNVAIN
+353 KASYNEVAIN
-363 VTNQRKTA
+363 ISNKRKTA
-371 ALSLSNLIT
+371 ASSLSKLIT

-391 TFRVDLIPSEP
+391 TFNVELMPSDP
-402 TTHGNEN
+402 SIHGNES
-409 IQFLVSTFKGGDLQ
+409 IQFLVSTFKGGDPQ

-440 IRVASISN
+440 IRVASIAN

-502 YKVSKN
+502 YKVSKK
-508 QAGNSI
+508 QAGDSV
-514 TSKIHHLN
+514 TSEIHLLN
-522 ESERIDEIA
+522 KAERIDEIA
-531 RMLGGIKV
+531 RMLGGIRV
-539 TDKAI
+539 TEKAI